1 MVARTSATIW
11 HGDLPDGTESAWPW
25 AGGLTDARWSCPGFE
40 SGAELSESRG
50 QVRRIAYGSAARLVG
65 RTLGAAIS
73 LLALRD
79 ATRYFGPVQ
88 WGPITVALAW
98 FSLFA
103 VLGGLG
109 IATLA
114 MREVARPGADVGSAF
129 GRALTTTAVVS
140 IFGAILAAAVGTGLY
155 WGKPETLAMVLILA
169 PGIPMMALFVTIGS
183 VLAGRGRSDARAVL
197 DLASS
202 VFLLVATLLVVDHHL
217 HLRGFALAYLG
228 YLFVSCIS
236 ALLLAVRFVRPRFR
250 GARKDLR
257 RQIRAAA
264 PLGQC
269 DILSAAY
276 ACADSLMIFFIRG
289 DRAVALY
296 GLAYQIAS
304 FLFVVPSF
312 LSNALLPDF
321 MVGDDDRRRF
331 LARRGFDVILTV
343 ALPLPLFGALF
354 ARPFVI
360 WISGER
366 FAGAG
371 TLLAILV
378 GAAAIALLNGYLFQ
392 MAVFSGA
399 ERGLWRTA
407 AVGTVSNI
415 AANAIAVTLWG
426 ATGAAYVMILSE
438 TIGLVMYWRIYRTRM
453 PSPLGRRYPL
463 SVIAA
468 SLGLVATWWML
479 HAGLGLEPG
488 KGLAA
493 VPRAVGLAALYA
505 VFVWSIASSA
515 RLVSRRKNHAAS
527 PGT

>member
-1 MVARTSATIW
+1 M
-11 HGDLPDGTESAWPW
+11 
-25 AGGLTDARWSCPGFE
+25 
-40 SGAELSESRG
+40 SESRG

-276 ACADSLMIFFIRG
+276 ARADSLMIFFIRG

-321 MVGDDDRRRF
+321 MVG
-331 LARRGFDVILTV
+331 
-343 ALPLPLFGALF
+343 
-354 ARPFVI
+354 
-360 WISGER
+360 
-366 FAGAG
+366 
-371 TLLAILV
+371 
-378 GAAAIALLNGYLFQ
+378 
-392 MAVFSGA
+392 
-399 ERGLWRTA
+399 
-407 AVGTVSNI
+407 
-415 AANAIAVTLWG
+415 
-426 ATGAAYVMILSE
+426 
-438 TIGLVMYWRIYRTRM
+438 
-453 PSPLGRRYPL
+453 
-463 SVIAA
+463 
-468 SLGLVATWWML
+468 
-479 HAGLGLEPG
+479 
-488 KGLAA
+488 
-493 VPRAVGLAALYA
+493 
-505 VFVWSIASSA
+505 
-515 RLVSRRKNHAAS
+515 
-527 PGT
+527 